1 MSDTDPAA
9 PDEGYG
15 EDYDGQVTTAAPAA
29 FPEQPDNPHNH
40 IYTISMDAR
49 GPMIVVRGN
58 TPTEINERFQAL
70 LDAGVTT
77 TAASVYSHIK
87 AEMQIAQGV
96 GPVSPAGPPAPPSPQ
111 GPPFGP
117 NVSVPAA
124 PGYVGP
130 PAPPAPAAA
139 APQGGAPVTGA
150 RNGPKP
156 RPSWPQVY
164 RIEVPFPSKEEF
176 KAYRSQ
182 YQDAFK
188 GKVAWA
194 GGGAY
199 WIHGDVVQSFANYN
213 PVPA

>member
-1 MSDTDPAA
+1 MSDTDQAVPE
-9 PDEGYG
+9 EGYD
-15 EDYDGQVTTAAPAA
+15 EDYDGQVTTGVPAG
-29 FPEQPDNPHNH
+29 FPDYPDNPHNH

-70 LDAGVTT
+70 LDGGVTT

-87 AEMQIAQGV
+87 AEMQVAQGV
-96 GPVSPAGPPAPPSPQ
+96 GPVSPAGPPTPPQ

-117 NVSVPAA
+117 NVSVPQA

-130 PAPPAPAAA
+130 PTPPAPPAPAQ
-139 APQGGAPVTGA
+139 QGGAPAAGA

-156 RPSWPQVY
+156 RPTDWPQGVY
-164 RIEVPFPSKEEF
+164 KITVPRGDTEF
-176 KAYRSQ
+176 KPYREKNQQ
-182 YQDAFK
+182 YFK
-188 GKVAWA
+188 GKIRFA
-194 GGGAY
+194 GDGQY
-199 WIHGDVVQSFANYN
+199 WVSADVVQSLAPWN

>member
-1 MSDTDPAA
+1 MSDQAV
-9 PDEGYG
+9 PDEGYDD
-15 EDYDGQVTTAAPAA
+15 DYDGQVTTAAPAS
-29 FPEQPDNPHNH
+29 FPDFPDNPHNH

-58 TPTEINERFQAL
+58 TPAEVNERFQAL
-70 LDAGVTT
+70 LDSGTT
-77 TAASVYSHIK
+77 AVAASVYSHIK
-87 AEMQIAQGV
+87 AEMQVAQGM
-96 GPVSPAGPPAPPSPQ
+96 GPVSPAGPPTPPQ

-117 NVSVPAA
+117 NVSVPQA

-130 PAPPAPAAA
+130 PAPPAPPASAP
-139 APQGGAPVTGA
+139 APQGGAPATGA

-156 RPSWPQVY
+156 RPNWPQVY
-164 RIEVPFPSKEEF
+164 RIEVPFPRKEEF
-176 KAYRSQ
+176 KTYRSQ

-188 GKVAWA
+188 GRVAWA